1 MVRASQ
7 YLLLKFATMR
17 LAHEYKASFDF
28 GLGHSFGLIKVAI
41 GPSGDHVRHIDGIT
55 SLAQQMIGASKRDE
69 ALWMLRA
76 DKDLRG
82 ILDSDQIISW

>member
-1 MVRASQ
+1 MVRARQ

-17 LAHEYKASFDF
+17 LAHNYEASFNF
-28 GLGHSFGLIKVAI
+28 GLGYSFALIEVAL

-55 SLAQQMIGASKRDE
+55 SLAEQVIGTSKRDE

-76 DKDLRG
+76 VLNLRG
-82 ILDSDQIISW
+82 ILDADQLISW